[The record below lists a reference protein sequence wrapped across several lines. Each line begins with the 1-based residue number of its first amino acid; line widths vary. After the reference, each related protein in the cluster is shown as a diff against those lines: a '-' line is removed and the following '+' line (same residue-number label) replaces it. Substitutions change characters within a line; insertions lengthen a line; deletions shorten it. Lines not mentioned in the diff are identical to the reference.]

1 MADKRSAIRQG
12 QIDILEVL
20 YKYRF
25 GSRQLIADSLGI
37 TAGSSLY
44 EKLNVLIKHGLV
56 AMRQEKRLKLYGVP
70 AAYYLTPKGLKL
82 LQSLDSHDY
91 ITEAMIK
98 ASYRD
103 KTLSQTFVSHT
114 LAVYKCTNA
123 LKQHYPSLK
132 VYLRRD
138 MSRFSYFPDSPP
150 DAFLSLK
157 VGNTPKRFF
166 LDVIPDSL
174 PRNILDRRITSY
186 AEFFDEGG
194 WEATSSELPGIL
206 LVAEKGT
213 AETRARRTAGAAIN
227 RADIDDDID
236 IYTTTQKAL
245 MATSKS
251 ETLIWTPVNDD
262 EPLSLVDIAK

>member
-1 MADKRSAIRQG
+1 MADKRSALKQG

-25 GSRQLIADSLGI
+25 GSRQLVADSLGI
-37 TAGSSLY
+37 KAGSSLY

-56 AMRQEKRLKLYGVP
+56 AMRQEKRLKLLGVP
-70 AAYYLTPKGLKL
+70 AAYYLTPKGLKS
-82 LQSLDSHDY
+82 LQALDGHDH
-91 ITEAMIK
+91 ITEATIK

-103 KTLSQTFVSHT
+103 KVLSQTFVSHA
-114 LAVYKCTNA
+114 LDVYRYTNA
-123 LKQHYPSLK
+123 LKRQYPDLK

-157 VGNTPKRFF
+157 LDDTPQRFF

-174 PRNILDRRITSY
+174 PRNILDRRITGY

-194 WEATSSELPGIL
+194 WDATNSELPSL
-206 LVAEKGT
+206 LLITEKGT
-213 AETRARRTAGAAIN
+213 TESRTRRATRAALS
-227 RADIDDDID
+227 RADIDDELEA
-236 IYTTTQKAL
+236 YTTTFAAL
-245 MATSKS
+245 DNIDKS
-251 ETLIWTPVNDD
+251 YGIWTNID
-262 EPLSLVDIAK
+262 EPDELVSLSAL

>member
-1 MADKRSAIRQG
+1 MADKRSALKQG

-25 GSRQLIADSLGI
+25 GSRQLVADSLGI
-37 TAGSSLY
+37 KAGSSLY

-56 AMRQEKRLKLYGVP
+56 AMRQEKRLKLLGVP
-70 AAYYLTPKGLKL
+70 AAYYLTPKGLKS
-82 LQSLDSHDY
+82 LQALDGHGH
-91 ITEAMIK
+91 ITEATIK

-103 KTLSQTFVSHT
+103 KVLSQAFVSHT
-114 LAVYKCTNA
+114 LDVYSLTNA
-123 LKQHYPSLK
+123 LKHQYVDLK

-157 VGNTPKRFF
+157 LGNIPQRFF

-194 WEATSSELPGIL
+194 WETTNSELPGLL

-213 AETRARRTAGAAIN
+213 TETRARRAASAAIN
-227 RADIDDDID
+227 RADIDDDLGV
-236 IYTTTQKAL
+236 YTTTMSAL
-245 MATSKS
+245 KGAAASDT
-251 ETLIWTPVNDD
+251 IWTSIDD
-262 EPLSLVDIAK
+262 ADELLSLSDL

>member
-1 MADKRSAIRQG
+1 MVDKRSALKQG

-25 GSRQLIADSLGI
+25 GSRQLVADSLGI
-37 TAGSSLY
+37 KAGSSLY

-56 AMRQEKRLKLYGVP
+56 AMRQEKRLKLLGVP
-70 AAYYLTPKGLKL
+70 AAYYLTPKGLKS
-82 LQSLDSHDY
+82 LQALDGHDH
-91 ITEAMIK
+91 ITEATIK

-103 KTLSQTFVSHT
+103 KVLSQAFVSHT
-114 LAVYKCTNA
+114 LDVYSLTNA
-123 LKQHYPSLK
+123 LKHQYPDLK

-138 MSRFSYFPDSPP
+138 MIRFSYFPDSPP

-157 VGNTPKRFF
+157 LGDTPKRFF

-194 WEATSSELPGIL
+194 WEVTNSELPGLL
-206 LVAEKGT
+206 LVAEKGAT
-213 AETRARRTAGAAIN
+213 ETRARRAASAAIN
-227 RADIDDDID
+227 RADIDDDLAV
-236 IYTTTQKAL
+236 YTTTMSAL
-245 MATSKS
+245 KGAAASDT
-251 ETLIWTPVNDD
+251 IWTSIDD
-262 EPLSLVDIAK
+262 ADELLSLSDL